1 MPPLLKETVKSFFA
15 ANDTAYKLLFRAY
28 FWSGK
33 HLPVGRVAAK
43 GGKDEATFTSIYRS
57 NGWDSSESRS
67 GIGSTL
73 ASTANIRRRLPNL
86 LERLNIRALLDAPC
100 GDFHWMKEV
109 PLPAGCTYIGADIVP
124 DLIEDLSAQFAS
136 PSRSFVC
143 ANILGPLPDADLWL
157 CRDCLIHL
165 SNEQVATAIEN
176 FQRSNIGYW
185 LTTHVPACRTNKDIP
200 TGAYRL
206 INLRRPPF
214 NLPKPLAVIDDFVPP
229 AHPKQLA
236 LWSHEQLTR

>member
-1 MPPLLKETVKSFFA
+1 MPSLLKEAVKGLLA
-15 ANDTAYKLLFRAY
+15 TNDTAYKLLFRAY

-33 HLPVGRVAAK
+33 HLPVGRVAAEDTK
-43 GGKDEATFTSIYRS
+43 GEATFTSIYRS

-73 ASTANIRRRLPNL
+73 ASTANIRRKLPSL
-86 LERLNIRALLDAPC
+86 IERLNVRTLLDAPC

-109 PLPAGCTYIGADIVP
+109 SLPAGCAYIGADIVP
-124 DLIEDLSAQFAS
+124 DIIEDLGARFAA

-143 ANILGPLPDADLWL
+143 ANILDPLPDADLWL

-165 SNEQVATAIEN
+165 SNDQIATAIEN
-176 FQRSNIGYW
+176 FRRSNIRYW
-185 LTTHVPACRTNKDIP
+185 LTTHVPACRINKDIP

-214 NLPKPLAVIDDFVPP
+214 DLPRPLAVIDDFVAP

-236 LWSHEQLTR
+236 LWSREQLAR